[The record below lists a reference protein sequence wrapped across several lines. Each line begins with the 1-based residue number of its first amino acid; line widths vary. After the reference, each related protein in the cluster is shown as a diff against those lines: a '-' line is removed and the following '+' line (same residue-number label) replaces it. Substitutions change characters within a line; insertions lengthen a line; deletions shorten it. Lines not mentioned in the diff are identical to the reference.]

1 MGLSYESFDE
11 RFFDVVDVKQD
22 LVTVCSGFTFIEG
35 PIWNDVTGCL
45 TFNDIPESRTYR
57 LEQGKTVRLL
67 REDTHKA
74 NGNAYDMDDNII
86 VCEHVRSCISRTNDQ
101 GENLE
106 VLVSHYGDKELNSP
120 NDVVVRSDGVIF
132 FTDPRFG
139 RNPSRVGLERPQELD
154 FQGVFSF
161 DPGTGELKLLADD
174 FENPN
179 GLCFSPDEAFLYV
192 NDSPKKRIRRFRR
205 HLKRRGRM
213 GRDNGRGR
221 GPA

>member
-1 MGLSYESFDE
+1 MGLFYESFDE

-22 LVTVCSGFTFIEG
+22 LATVCSGFTFIEG

-74 NGNAYDMDDNII
+74 NGNAYDMDSNII

-132 FTDPRFG
+132 LRTPDLEGIRPGWDLRGPR
-139 RNPSRVGLERPQELD
+139 NWISRVCSPLTRG
-154 FQGVFSF
+154 QGSLSCWQMI
-161 DPGTGELKLLADD
+161 LKIPTA
-174 FENPN
+174 
-179 GLCFSPDEAFLYV
+179 CAFPRMKP
-192 NDSPKKRIRRFRR
+192 SSMSMTRRKA
-205 HLKRRGRM
+205 H
-213 GRDNGRGR
+213 
-221 GPA
+221 P

>member
-132 FTDPRFG
+132 FTDPRFWKG
-139 RNPSRVGLERPQELD
+139 NPSRGGGLEA
-154 FQGVFSF
+154 
-161 DPGTGELKLLADD
+161 PGTGFPGCVLL
-174 FENPN
+174 
-179 GLCFSPDEAFLYV
+179 
-192 NDSPKKRIRRFRR
+192 
-205 HLKRRGRM
+205 
-213 GRDNGRGR
+213 
-221 GPA
+221 

>member
-22 LVTVCSGFTFIEG
+22 LATVCSGFTFIEG

-74 NGNAYDMDDNII
+74 NGNAYDMDSNII

-161 DPGTGELKLLADD
+161 DPGTGELKLLA
-174 FENPN
+174 
-179 GLCFSPDEAFLYV
+179 CAFPRMKPSSMSMTRRKSTSV
-192 NDSPKKRIRRFRR
+192 SSGWKRTA
-205 HLKRRGRM
+205 
-213 GRDNGRGR
+213 
-221 GPA
+221 P